1 MVWEDIMDNCG
12 ICKTAGQCRLTA
24 FIAWGVRLIPI
35 PGNSEIRIHRLGYV
49 ACACLYYN
57 NGKQNTRLA
66 KGYQCF
72 RIYLGRI
79 IWQMRKIDLKNTR
92 FKRYLTVSLM
102 RIITSWRP
110 AKNGR

>member
-1 MVWEDIMDNCG
+1 MSLTEILLLGILIMQVIIFHYGASSSGRYMKCYD
-12 ICKTAGQCRLTA
+12 A
-24 FIAWGVRLIPI
+24 IAHRLIKY
-35 PGNSEIRIHRLGYV
+35 LGQ
-49 ACACLYYN
+49 
-57 NGKQNTRLA
+57 KTKTTRCSSGHQLA

-79 IWQMRKIDLKNTR
+79 IWQMRKIDLKITR

-110 AKNGR
+110 AKNDR